1 MDSELVSD
9 CCPENRSEDG
19 GGNTPISFTEAF
31 YSHLPYYLSI
41 GMTWDEYWKDDV
53 TKVIYYRKKDK
64 LDRQRK
70 NNELYL
76 QGLYFY
82 QALCSVAPALMAFN
96 KNPKIE
102 PYLDEPFALTEEEQE
117 ERERK
122 KNQESLL
129 RFRDVL
135 QKASERK

>member
-1 MDSELVSD
+1 
-9 CCPENRSEDG
+9 
-19 GGNTPISFTEAF
+19 
-31 YSHLPYYLSI
+31 
-41 GMTWDEYWKDDV
+41 
-53 TKVIYYRKKDK
+53 
-64 LDRQRK
+64 
-70 NNELYL
+70 
-76 QGLYFY
+76 
-82 QALCSVAPALMAFN
+82 MAFN

-129 RFRDVL
+129 RLRDVL

>member
-9 CCPENRSEDG
+9 CCPEDLNGDG
-19 GGNTPISFTEAF
+19 GGNTPISFSETF
-31 YSHLPYYLSI
+31 YNHLPYYLSV

-53 TKVIYYRKKDK
+53 CKVIYYRKKDK

-70 NNELYL
+70 NNELWL
-76 QGLYFY
+76 EGVYFY
-82 QALCSVAPALMAFN
+82 KALQCVVPALIPFN
-96 KNPKIE
+96 KNPKVE
-102 PYLDEPFALTEEEQE
+102 QYLDEPIALTKEEQE

-129 RFRDVL
+129 RLRDAL

>member
-9 CCPENRSEDG
+9 CCPEDLNGDG
-19 GGNTPISFTEAF
+19 GGNTPISFSEAF
-31 YSHLPYYLSI
+31 YNHLPYYLSI

-53 TKVIYYRKKDK
+53 CKVIYYRKKDK

-70 NNELYL
+70 NNELWL
-76 QGLYFY
+76 EGVYFY
-82 QALCSVAPALMAFN
+82 KALEAVVPALIPFN
-96 KNPKIE
+96 KNPKVD
-102 PYLDEPFALTEEEQE
+102 PYLDEPIALTKEEQE

-129 RFRDVL
+129 RLRDAL

>member
-1 MDSELVSD
+1 
-9 CCPENRSEDG
+9 
-19 GGNTPISFTEAF
+19 
-31 YSHLPYYLSI
+31 
-41 GMTWDEYWKDDV
+41 MTWDEYWKDDV

-64 LDRQRK
+64 LDMQRK

-76 QGLYFY
+76 QGVYFY
-82 QALCSVAPALMAFN
+82 KALECVAPALMAFN

-102 PYLDEPFALTEEEQE
+102 PYLDEPIALTKEEQE

-129 RFRDVL
+129 RLRDVL

>member
-1 MDSELVSD
+1 MVSG
-9 CCPENRSEDG
+9 CCPEDNSLKGG
-19 GGNTPISFTEAF
+19 GGNTPISLSELF

-41 GMTWDEYWKDDV
+41 GMTWEEYWKDDV

-82 QALCSVAPALMAFN
+82 KALECIAPVLVPFN
-96 KNPKIE
+96 KNPTPH
-102 PYLDEPFALTEEEQE
+102 PYLDEPFALTEEERI
-117 ERERK
+117 ERENRK
-122 KNQESLL
+122 QQESLQRL
-129 RFRDVL
+129 FNDL
-135 QKASERK
+135 KIASERK